1 MKSVY
6 FIVLLTLACSI
17 KLKKK
22 DYLVNNDDI
31 KNKFLS
37 IMGDMS
43 VALENTVKLMKDN
56 AEKLGI
62 NVNSEKSEE
71 NEEKP
76 EEKPQQQKE
85 QKKQTQQQKKEEKPE
100 EKPQQQKKQTQQQ
113 KKEEQEEK
121 KQQQKKQTQQQ
132 KKEEPEEK
140 PEQEVK
146 VGQQDLVAE
155 DNESLEDYEL
165 NNEGVDDSQVDAFQ
179 MVDDNEGIAQEP
191 DIEF

>member
-6 FIVLLTLACSI
+6 FIILLTLACSI

-31 KNKFLS
+31 KNKFLT

-43 VALENTVKLMKDN
+43 SALENTIKLMKDN

-62 NVNSEKSEE
+62 NVKEE
-71 NEEKP
+71 P

-85 QKKQTQQQKKEEKPE
+85 QKKQTQQQKKEQKPE

-113 KKEEQEEK
+113 KKEE
-121 KQQQKKQTQQQ
+121 
-132 KKEEPEEK
+132 PEEK
-140 PEQEVK
+140 AEQEVK

>member
-6 FIVLLTLACSI
+6 FIILLTLAFSI
-17 KLKKK
+17 KLKRK

-31 KNKFLS
+31 KNKFLT

-43 VALENTVKLMKDN
+43 SALENTIKLMKDN
-56 AEKLGI
+56 AEKLG
-62 NVNSEKSEE
+62 VEFSEEKSEE
-71 NEEKP
+71 NAEEVD
-76 EEKPQQQKE
+76 EKKQQQKE
-85 QKKQTQQQKKEEKPE
+85 QKKQA
-100 EKPQQQKKQTQQQ
+100 QQQKKQTQQQ
-113 KKEEQEEK
+113 K

-132 KKEEPEEK
+132 KKEEKEEK

-146 VGQQDLVAE
+146 VGQQELVAE

-165 NNEGVDDSQVDAFQ
+165 NNGGVDDSEVDAFQ

>member
-6 FIVLLTLACSI
+6 FIILLTLAFSI
-17 KLKKK
+17 KLKRK

-31 KNKFLS
+31 KNKFLT

-43 VALENTVKLMKDN
+43 SALENTIKLMKDN
-56 AEKLGI
+56 AEKLG
-62 NVNSEKSEE
+62 VEFSEEKSEE
-71 NEEKP
+71 NAEEVD
-76 EEKPQQQKE
+76 EKKQQQKE
-85 QKKQTQQQKKEEKPE
+85 QKEQAQQQKKQAQQQK
-100 EKPQQQKKQTQQQ
+100 KQAQQQKKQTQQQ
-113 KKEEQEEK
+113 KKE
-121 KQQQKKQTQQQ
+121 QK
-132 KKEEPEEK
+132 EEK

-146 VGQQDLVAE
+146 VGQQELVAE

-165 NNEGVDDSQVDAFQ
+165 NNGGVDDSEVDAFQ

>member
-6 FIVLLTLACSI
+6 FIILLTLACSI

-62 NVNSEKSEE
+62 NVKEE
-71 NEEKP
+71 P

-85 QKKQTQQQKKEEKPE
+85 QKKQTQQQKKEEKP
-100 EKPQQQKKQTQQQ
+100 QQQKKQTQQQ
-113 KKEEQEEK
+113 KKEQKPEEK
-121 KQQQKKQTQQQ
+121 PQQQKKQTQQQ

-155 DNESLEDYEL
+155 DSESLEDYEL

>member
-6 FIVLLTLACSI
+6 FIILLTFVCSI

-22 DYLVNNDDI
+22 DYLVNNDEI
-31 KNKFLS
+31 KDKFLS

-43 VALENTVKLMKDN
+43 SVLEKTVKLMKDN
-56 AEKLGI
+56 SEKMGI
-62 NVNSEKSEE
+62 TFNNEKSEKIE
-71 NEEKP
+71 EQLNEKTQE
-76 EEKPQQQKE
+76 QVKE
-85 QKKQTQQQKKEEKPE
+85 QKQTQQQKKD
-100 EKPQQQKKQTQQQ
+100 KQ
-113 KKEEQEEK
+113 
-121 KQQQKKQTQQQ
+121 
-132 KKEEPEEK
+132 EEK

-146 VGQQDLVAE
+146 VGQQQLVDE

-165 NNEGVDDSQVDAFQ
+165 NNKGVDDSEVDAFQ

>member
-6 FIVLLTLACSI
+6 FLILLTLAYSI

-22 DYLVNNDDI
+22 DYLVNNDEI
-31 KNKFLS
+31 KDKFLS

-43 VALENTVKLMKDN
+43 SVLEKTVKLVKD
-56 AEKLGI
+56 
-62 NVNSEKSEE
+62 NSEKMGIKFNNEKSEKIQE
-71 NEEKP
+71 QLNEKVQE
-76 EEKPQQQKE
+76 QVKE
-85 QKKQTQQQKKEEKPE
+85 QKQTQQQKKD
-100 EKPQQQKKQTQQQ
+100 KK
-113 KKEEQEEK
+113 
-121 KQQQKKQTQQQ
+121 
-132 KKEEPEEK
+132 EEK

-146 VGQQDLVAE
+146 VGQQQLVDE

-165 NNEGVDDSQVDAFQ
+165 NNEGVDDSEVDAFQ

>member
-6 FIVLLTLACSI
+6 FIILLTLAFSI
-17 KLKKK
+17 KLKRK

-31 KNKFLS
+31 KNKFLT

-43 VALENTVKLMKDN
+43 SALENTIKLMKDN
-56 AEKLGI
+56 AEKLG
-62 NVNSEKSEE
+62 VEFSEEKSEE
-71 NEEKP
+71 NAEEVD
-76 EEKPQQQKE
+76 EKKQQQKE
-85 QKKQTQQQKKEEKPE
+85 QKKHA
-100 EKPQQQKKQTQQQ
+100 QQQKKQTQQQ
-113 KKEEQEEK
+113 K

-132 KKEEPEEK
+132 KKEQKEEK
-140 PEQEVK
+140 PEQEEK
-146 VGQQDLVAE
+146 VGQQELVAE

-165 NNEGVDDSQVDAFQ
+165 NNGGVDDSEVDAFQ

>member
-6 FIVLLTLACSI
+6 FIILLTLAFSI
-17 KLKKK
+17 KLKRK

-31 KNKFLS
+31 KNKFLT

-43 VALENTVKLMKDN
+43 SALENTIKLMKDN
-56 AEKLGI
+56 AEKLGVEFS
-62 NVNSEKSEE
+62 NEKSEE
-71 NEEKP
+71 NAEEVD
-76 EEKPQQQKE
+76 EKKQQQKE
-85 QKKQTQQQKKEEKPE
+85 QKKQA
-100 EKPQQQKKQTQQQ
+100 QQQKKQTQQQ
-113 KKEEQEEK
+113 K

-132 KKEEPEEK
+132 KKEQKEEK
-140 PEQEVK
+140 PEQEEK
-146 VGQQDLVAE
+146 VGQQELVAE

-165 NNEGVDDSQVDAFQ
+165 NNGGVDDSEVDAFQ

>member
-6 FIVLLTLACSI
+6 FIILLTLAFSI
-17 KLKKK
+17 KLKRK

-31 KNKFLS
+31 KNKFLT

-43 VALENTVKLMKDN
+43 SALENTIKLMKDN
-56 AEKLGI
+56 AEKLG
-62 NVNSEKSEE
+62 VEFSEEKSEE
-71 NEEKP
+71 NAEEVD
-76 EEKPQQQKE
+76 EKKQQQKE
-85 QKKQTQQQKKEEKPE
+85 QKKQA
-100 EKPQQQKKQTQQQ
+100 QQQKKQTQQQ
-113 KKEEQEEK
+113 K

-132 KKEEPEEK
+132 KKEQKEEK
-140 PEQEVK
+140 PEQEEK
-146 VGQQDLVAE
+146 VGQQELVAE

-165 NNEGVDDSQVDAFQ
+165 NNGGVDDSEVDAFQ

>member
-6 FIVLLTLACSI
+6 FIILLTLALSI
-17 KLKKK
+17 KLKRK

-31 KNKFLS
+31 KNKFLT

-43 VALENTVKLMKDN
+43 SALENTIKLMKDN
-56 AEKLGI
+56 AEKLG
-62 NVNSEKSEE
+62 VEFREEKSEE
-71 NEEKP
+71 NAEEVEEK
-76 EEKPQQQKE
+76 KQQQKE
-85 QKKQTQQQKKEEKPE
+85 QKKQA
-100 EKPQQQKKQTQQQ
+100 QQQKKQTQQQ
-113 KKEEQEEK
+113 K

-132 KKEEPEEK
+132 KKEQKEEK
-140 PEQEVK
+140 PEQEEK
-146 VGQQDLVAE
+146 VGQQELVAE

-165 NNEGVDDSQVDAFQ
+165 NNGGVDDSEVDAFQ

>member
-1 MKSVY
+1 MKSVF
-6 FIVLLTLACSI
+6 FIILLTLACSI

-43 VALENTVKLMKDN
+43 VALENTIKLMKDN

-62 NVNSEKSEE
+62 NVKEE
-71 NEEKP
+71 P

-85 QKKQTQQQKKEEKPE
+85 
-100 EKPQQQKKQTQQQ
+100 
-113 KKEEQEEK
+113 
-121 KQQQKKQTQQQ
+121 QKKQTQQQ

>member
-6 FIVLLTLACSI
+6 FIILLTLACSI

-62 NVNSEKSEE
+62 NVKEE
-71 NEEKP
+71 P

-85 QKKQTQQQKKEEKPE
+85 QKKQTQQQKKEEKP
-100 EKPQQQKKQTQQQ
+100 
-113 KKEEQEEK
+113 
-121 KQQQKKQTQQQ
+121 QQQKKQTQQQ

>member
-6 FIVLLTLACSI
+6 FIILLTLACSI

-43 VALENTVKLMKDN
+43 VALENTIKLMKDN

-62 NVNSEKSEE
+62 NVKEE
-71 NEEKP
+71 P

-85 QKKQTQQQKKEEKPE
+85 
-100 EKPQQQKKQTQQQ
+100 
-113 KKEEQEEK
+113 
-121 KQQQKKQTQQQ
+121 QKKQTQQQ

>member
-6 FIVLLTLACSI
+6 FIILLTLAFSI
-17 KLKKK
+17 KLKRK

-31 KNKFLS
+31 KNKFLT

-43 VALENTVKLMKDN
+43 SALENTIKLMKDN
-56 AEKLGI
+56 AEKLG
-62 NVNSEKSEE
+62 VEFSEEKSEE
-71 NEEKP
+71 NAEEVD
-76 EEKPQQQKE
+76 EKKQQQKE
-85 QKKQTQQQKKEEKPE
+85 QKKQA
-100 EKPQQQKKQTQQQ
+100 QQQKKQTQQQ
-113 KKEEQEEK
+113 KK
-121 KQQQKKQTQQQ
+121 QQQKKQAQQQ
-132 KKEEPEEK
+132 KKEQKEEK

-146 VGQQDLVAE
+146 VGQQELVAE

-165 NNEGVDDSQVDAFQ
+165 NNGGVDDSEVDAFQ

>member
-6 FIVLLTLACSI
+6 FIILLTLACSI

-43 VALENTVKLMKDN
+43 VALENTIKLMKDN
-56 AEKLGI
+56 AEKLG
-62 NVNSEKSEE
+62 VEFSEEKSEE
-71 NEEKP
+71 NAEEVD
-76 EEKPQQQKE
+76 EKKQQQKE
-85 QKKQTQQQKKEEKPE
+85 QKKQAQQQKKQA
-100 EKPQQQKKQTQQQ
+100 QQQKKQTQQQ
-113 KKEEQEEK
+113 KKE
-121 KQQQKKQTQQQ
+121 QK
-132 KKEEPEEK
+132 EEK
-140 PEQEVK
+140 PEQVEK
-146 VGQQDLVAE
+146 VGQQELVAE

-165 NNEGVDDSQVDAFQ
+165 NNGGVDDSEVDAFQ

>member
-6 FIVLLTLACSI
+6 FIILLTLALSI
-17 KLKKK
+17 KLKRK

-31 KNKFLS
+31 KNKFLT

-43 VALENTVKLMKDN
+43 SALENTIKLMKDN
-56 AEKLGI
+56 AEKLG
-62 NVNSEKSEE
+62 VEFSEEKSEE
-71 NEEKP
+71 NAEEVD
-76 EEKPQQQKE
+76 EKKQQQKE
-85 QKKQTQQQKKEEKPE
+85 QKKQAQQQKKQQQK
-100 EKPQQQKKQTQQQ
+100 KQQQKKQAQQQKKQTQQQ
-113 KKEEQEEK
+113 KKE
-121 KQQQKKQTQQQ
+121 QK
-132 KKEEPEEK
+132 EEK
-140 PEQEVK
+140 PEQVEK
-146 VGQQDLVAE
+146 VGQQELVAE

>member
-6 FIVLLTLACSI
+6 FIILLTLALSI
-17 KLKKK
+17 KLKRK

-31 KNKFLS
+31 KNKFLT

-43 VALENTVKLMKDN
+43 SALENTIKLMKDN
-56 AEKLGI
+56 AEKLG
-62 NVNSEKSEE
+62 VEFSEEKSEE
-71 NEEKP
+71 NVEEVD
-76 EEKPQQQKE
+76 EKKQQQKE
-85 QKKQTQQQKKEEKPE
+85 QKKQA
-100 EKPQQQKKQTQQQ
+100 QQQKKQAQQQ
-113 KKEEQEEK
+113 K